1 MSSGVEKGREKEQG
15 IEGGVHHL
23 AADSLGRTG
32 SRRGMENMR
41 MWGGAFLF
49 WGCRKLFTVYAA
61 DITCSCFMI
70 LCFKPSVQYIH
81 QMPSLYYLD
90 L

>member
-1 MSSGVEKGREKEQG
+1 MGGKMSSGVEKEQG
-15 IEGGVHHL
+15 IEGRGT
-23 AADSLGRTG
+23 SFGGRFTRTNG
-32 SRRGMENMR
+32 EEKNMR

-49 WGCRKLFTVYAA
+49 GGCRKLYTVYAA

-81 QMPSLYYLD
+81 QMPASYYLV